1 VGVLIFIYPLH
12 NFHFKNSKNKDTSI
26 QETKQRQFLTMPFL
40 LSLNFYVCVFFFFF
54 CNNSSLNICYLVTN
68 NFFLLNKNIFVSVIK
83 KAFFKIV

>member
-26 QETKQRQFLTMPFL
+26 QETKQRQFLRMPFL
-40 LSLNFYVCVFFFFF
+40 LSLKFYVCVFFFF